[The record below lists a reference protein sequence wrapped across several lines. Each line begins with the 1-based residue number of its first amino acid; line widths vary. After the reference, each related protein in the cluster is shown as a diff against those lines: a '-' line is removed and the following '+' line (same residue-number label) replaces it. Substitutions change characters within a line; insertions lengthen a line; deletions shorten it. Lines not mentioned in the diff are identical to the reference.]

1 MMKKTFF
8 IFVFAF
14 FYDVLTAQNA
24 NDIIKEILQETAET
38 EDEEFSSSVEN
49 LGEYLERLSEE
60 KISVNSCTF
69 SDLQE
74 LPFLTDFQIQDI
86 LDYRFEVGEIFSLGE
101 LKGIES
107 INERELNFLKY
118 FLYVSDSEVY
128 NKEKNSVAKN
138 SITFVS
144 KNLFEKQEAY
154 FNPKSY
160 DGNRFLMRLKYFS
173 KPVKRITFGFSL
185 EKDPGEKIAFGHK
198 KYGFDFNSA
207 FLKILGKG
215 KLEKIIIGDYTLRF
229 GLGLSLGC
237 GFSSGKYISTG
248 EDYGNSLTD
257 LREYSSFSEY
267 GFLRGAATSINLKSL
282 KITTFLSYNAV
293 DVFGEKDSFYSF
305 KTDGYHRNSKELDDK
320 NSLNESISGLTLN
333 FRKRIFFLG
342 LLGAYY
348 CFDKSFQ
355 PKNDLVNLEDFR
367 ASSGGFFSMNWGC
380 SEKKYGISGELAF
393 DKNFNPAVITVLG
406 FRPLPQL
413 KMSVLYRNYSKRYF
427 SFTANPFREN
437 SKISN
442 EEGCYLGLEFSM
454 KRFWIFEAK
463 TDIFSFPWPTFQTKK
478 PSSGYDFLLQNTFLI
493 SKRFSASVRFKDKNK
508 EFKEKIFNR
517 NSYLRFILKYSS
529 NDNFSISEVLQ
540 WSSFETDELL
550 EKGYLLSHSCLW
562 NFQSLPLSLDF
573 GCALFSAPYSAA
585 IYNYETD
592 VRGFYALQRYYYKGA
607 RYYAVLIWKILKFME
622 LQTKLSQ
629 WQYFDRK
636 TLGSGKSK
644 INSDKRTEMS
654 FYLRLKF

>member
-1 MMKKTFF
+1 MKKTFF

>member
-14 FYDVLTAQNA
+14 FYDVLEAQNA
-24 NDIIKEILQETAET
+24 NDIIKEILQETAEND
-38 EDEEFSSSVEN
+38 DEEFSASVEN
-49 LGEYLERLSEE
+49 LGEYLERLSED

-107 INERELNFLKY
+107 LNEKELNYLKY
-118 FLYVSDSEVY
+118 FLYVSDSEL
-128 NKEKNSVAKN
+128 NEKENFSSANNSV
-138 SITFVS
+138 TFVT
-144 KNLFEKQEAY
+144 KNVLEKPLAY
-154 FNPKSY
+154 YSPGEY
-160 DGNRFLMRLKYFS
+160 QGNRFLMRLKYFS
-173 KPVKRITFGFSL
+173 RPVKRVTFGFSS
-185 EKDPGEKIAFGHK
+185 EKDPGEEIALGGK

-207 FLKILGKG
+207 FLKILGNG

-267 GFLRGAATSINLKSL
+267 GFLRGAATSINLKAL
-282 KITTFLSYNAV
+282 KITAFLSHNAV
-293 DVFGEKDSFYSF
+293 DVLGEKDSFYSF

-320 NSLNESISGLTLN
+320 NSLKESVSGLTLN
-333 FRKRIFFLG
+333 FRKRIFFFG
-342 LLGAYY
+342 LSGGYY

-355 PKNDLVNLEDFR
+355 PKNDLVNLRDF
-367 ASSGGFFSMNWGC
+367 SVKNGGFFSLNWGC

-393 DKNFNPAVITVLG
+393 DKNFNPALITVLG
-406 FRPLPQL
+406 FRPLAQL

-427 SFTANPFREN
+427 SFLANPFRES

-463 TDIFSFPWPTFQTKK
+463 TDIFSFPWPSFQTKK
-478 PSSGYDFLLQNTFLI
+478 MSSGYDFSLQNTFLI
-493 SKRFSASVRFKDKNK
+493 SKGFSATIRFKDKNK
-508 EFKEKIFNR
+508 EFKERIFNR
-517 NSYLRFILKYSS
+517 NSYLRFLLKYSS
-529 NDNFSISEVLQ
+529 NDNFSMSEVLQ
-540 WSSFETDELL
+540 WSYFETDELF

-562 NFQSLPLSLDF
+562 NFQGLPLSLDL

-585 IYNYETD
+585 IYDYETD

-607 RYYAVLIWKILKFME
+607 RYYAVLVFKPWKFME

-636 TLGSGKSK
+636 TLGSGKNK
-644 INSDKRTEMS
+644 INSDKRTEIS

>member
-69 SDLQE
+69 SDLQQ

-293 DVFGEKDSFYSF
+293 DVLGEKDSFYSF

-320 NSLNESISGLTLN
+320 NSLKESISGLTLN

-342 LLGAYY
+342 LLGGYY

-508 EFKEKIFNR
+508 EFKEKVFNR

-540 WSSFETDELL
+540 WSYFETDELL

-562 NFQSLPLSLDF
+562 NFQGLPLSLDL
-573 GCALFSAPYSAA
+573 GSALFSAPYSAA

-607 RYYAVLIWKILKFME
+607 RYYAVLVFKPWKFME

>member
-69 SDLQE
+69 SDLQQ

-160 DGNRFLMRLKYFS
+160 DGNRLLMRLKYFS

-293 DVFGEKDSFYSF
+293 DVLGEKDSFYSF

-342 LLGAYY
+342 LLGGYY

-529 NDNFSISEVLQ
+529 NDKFSISEVLQ

-562 NFQSLPLSLDF
+562 NFQGLPLSLDF